1 MKQALKFIALC
12 LVALLIAACSTSRKL
27 EKNTDKVVADSVSE
41 SISKV
46 ADACKVVDTTKTESG
61 ESIITEII
69 FFGDSARAPDLPE
82 LIIDKDGKMTIKGGG
97 REKHQANR
105 HPVKRGEE
113 WKDNGKGTQHHDQG
127 QSDRPQGEET
137 QRSCKDKQTFKCM
150 DVGNRRINRCRS
162 CLVHA
167 VQKANIGMVAQVAC
181 IHAQGFGINFV
192 PLQPHCCESPLHRT
206 GNNVEARFIA
216 GLL

>member
-46 ADACKVVDTTKTESG
+46 ADVSKVVDTTKAESG

-82 LIIDKDGKMTIKGGG
+82 LIIDKDGKMTIKGGKG
-97 REKHQANR
+97 
-105 HPVKRGEE
+105 VKSIKQTAIRSNVV
-113 WKDNGKGTQHHDQG
+113 KNGKT
-127 QSDRPQGEET
+127 T
-137 QRSCKDKQTFKCM
+137 
-150 DVGNRRINRCRS
+150 
-162 CLVHA
+162 
-167 VQKANIGMVAQVAC
+167 
-181 IHAQGFGINFV
+181 
-192 PLQPHCCESPLHRT
+192 
-206 GNNVEARFIA
+206 
-216 GLL
+216 

>member
-46 ADACKVVDTTKTESG
+46 ADVSKVVDTTKTESG

-82 LIIDKDGKMTIKGGG
+82 LIIDKDGKITIKGGKG
-97 REKHQANR
+97 
-105 HPVKRGEE
+105 VKSIKQTAIRSNVV
-113 WKDNGKGTQHHDQG
+113 KNGNTTEQEHHA
-127 QSDRPQGEET
+127 T
-137 QRSCKDKQTFKCM
+137 TKDKATVHKEKKRNE
-150 DVGNRRINRCRS
+150 VIKASIRS
-162 CLVHA
+162 NVWMWAIAASIVAVLVLYMRYRKPILA
-167 VQKANIGMVAQVAC
+167 WLRK
-181 IHAQGFGINFV
+181 
-192 PLQPHCCESPLHRT
+192 LLESMRKDL
-206 GNNVEARFIA
+206 E
-216 GLL
+216 